1 MHVQVKNRHSCI
13 SYISCSV
20 PHTHFPSYLPSIHM
34 AYATDPV
41 IPCLLVTDILINT
54 RYTITET
61 HLMIRSGVLVRQKIE
76 IESIREIENTST
88 ILSSPALSFDRIV
101 IRYGIYDETVISPKD
116 KTVFCKLL
124 KDRNHSIVVNI

>member
-1 MHVQVKNRHSCI
+1 
-13 SYISCSV
+13 
-20 PHTHFPSYLPSIHM
+20 M

>member
-1 MHVQVKNRHSCI
+1 MHVQVKTDIAVYLIFLVACLTFI
-13 SYISCSV
+13 SPLI
-20 PHTHFPSYLPSIHM
+20 FLPFTWLTLLTS
-34 AYATDPV
+34 V

-61 HLMIRSGVLVRQKIE
+61 HLMIKSRVLVRQKIE

-101 IRYGIYDETVISPKD
+101 IRYGIYDETMISPKD
-116 KTVFCKLL
+116 KTAFTQLL

>member
-1 MHVQVKNRHSCI
+1 MHVQVKTDIAVYLIFLVACLTFI
-13 SYISCSV
+13 SPLI
-20 PHTHFPSYLPSIHM
+20 FLPFTWLTLLTS
-34 AYATDPV
+34 V

-116 KTVFCKLL
+116 KTAFTQLL

>member
-1 MHVQVKNRHSCI
+1 
-13 SYISCSV
+13 
-20 PHTHFPSYLPSIHM
+20 
-34 AYATDPV
+34 
-41 IPCLLVTDILINT
+41 
-54 RYTITET
+54 
-61 HLMIRSGVLVRQKIE
+61 MIKSGVLVRQKIE

-116 KTVFCKLL
+116 KTAFTQLL

>member
-1 MHVQVKNRHSCI
+1 MPHHARPSKNRHSCI
-13 SYISCSV
+13 SDISCSV
-20 PHTHFPSYLPSIHM
+20 PHIHFPSYLPS
-34 AYATDPV
+34 TLLTSV

-61 HLMIRSGVLVRQKIE
+61 HLMIKSRVLVRQKIE